1 MKYQTPAAQGAFHA
15 SGRAGYVHWWPLV
28 EPAMDILSL
37 VRIPFMELYTPRK
50 FNMEP
55 ENDGFQ
61 KEFLIFPG
69 AHFQVN
75 HGNNWQVDYDYNN
88 IFFKWYQLWTGL
100 YLNINCWYRV
110 PFDTPVPSCK
120 WHGSNW
126 PNVLANQAWS
136 SRNSRTVAVSQP
148 LGSTK
153 WNIKKTPKKEIQK
166 VEMRMNKHE
175 RENCNGSIYIY
186 ILFLNGFLLHNDPIS
201 GGQKFEDTFGIQAWE
216 HSLASTELD

>member
-1 MKYQTPAAQGAFHA
+1 MMVSKRNFSFFQGPIF
-15 SGRAGYVHWWPLV
+15 RWT
-28 EPAMDILSL
+28 
-37 VRIPFMELYTPRK
+37 METTGKLTMITTTY
-50 FNMEP
+50 
-55 ENDGFQ
+55 
-61 KEFLIFPG
+61 
-69 AHFQVN
+69 
-75 HGNNWQVDYDYNN
+75 
-88 IFFKWYQLWTGL
+88 FFKWYQLWTGL

-186 ILFLNGFLLHNDPIS
+186 ISFFWMVFYYTMTPSQGVRNSRTL
-201 GGQKFEDTFGIQAWE
+201 FGIQAWE